1 MPYPSRTTAT
11 EVLVPSYEVVLKSV
25 IEKSKRLVVKVGSSL
40 VTNDGKG
47 LDHAAIAKWAEQ
59 IAQLR
64 RSGKEVVLVSSGAI
78 AEGMQRLGFDRRPT
92 GIHELQA
99 CAAVGQM
106 GLAQIYETSFRAHA
120 IGTAQVLLTHAD
132 LADRERYLNARSTL
146 FTLLRLGV
154 VPIINENDTVVTDE
168 IKFGDND
175 TLGALVANLL
185 EADALIILTDQRG
198 LYTADPRKDPN
209 AQFVHEARAGDPE
222 LEAMAGGAGSSI
234 GRGGMLTKILAA
246 KRAATS
252 GAHTVIAWGREEHA
266 LTRLAQGEAIGT
278 QLTAQTAQLTAR
290 KQWMADHL
298 QTAGQVTLDAGAVK
312 KLSHEGKSLLPIGV
326 IAVGGEFGR
335 GDVITCVDES
345 GRAIARG
352 ISNYASSEARRI
364 MRHPSSEIAA
374 ILGFVEEPELIHRD
388 NMVLV

>member
-1 MPYPSRTTAT
+1 MN
-11 EVLVPSYEVVLKSV
+11 SV
-25 IEKSKRLVVKVGSSL
+25 IQKSKRVVVKVGSSL

-47 LDHAAIAKWAEQ
+47 LDHAAIAKWAHQ
-59 IAQLR
+59 IAELRQL
-64 RSGKEVVLVSSGAI
+64 GKEVVLVSSGAI
-78 AEGMQRLGFDRRPT
+78 AEGMQRLGFDKRPT

-106 GLAQIYETSFRAHA
+106 GLAQIYETSFRAHDL
-120 IGTAQVLLTHAD
+120 GTAQVLLTHAD

-146 FTLLRLGV
+146 FTLLRFGV

-198 LYTADPRKDPN
+198 LFTADPRKDP
-209 AQFVHEARAGDPE
+209 AAKFVHEAKAGDVE

-252 GAHTVIAWGREEHA
+252 GAHTVIAWGREEHV
-266 LTRLAQGEAIGT
+266 LTRLASGEAIGT

-298 QTAGQVTLDAGAVK
+298 QTAGKVILDAGAVQ
-312 KLSHEGKSLLPIGV
+312 KLTNEGKSLLPIGV
-326 IAVGGEFGR
+326 IAVHGDFGR
-335 GDVITCVDES
+335 GDVITCTDES

-352 ISNYASSEARRI
+352 MSNYASSEARRI
-364 MRHPSSEIAA
+364 MRRPSSEIAA

-388 NMVLV
+388 NMVMV